1 LLDGPQ
7 LWKQVANRYEDR
19 PVTCF
24 PAYPLTRLP
33 ALFLGH
39 YGVAL
44 ALKRAEPKVSLGT
57 LFVAVQLAD
66 LLWGV
71 FLLLGWEHA
80 RIVPGYTPVTPFE
93 FYDYP
98 ISHSLVGLL
107 AWGLVAAGMYYSWPT
122 RDTTRHWQAA
132 VLVGLAVLSHYPLDV
147 LVHVPDLPLAGNDSP
162 KLGLG
167 IWNYPVAT
175 MLLELVLLGL
185 GLAVYAVFRSLRHP
199 LRLAR
204 LTVLLII
211 LLGIYFGSQFGPLPP
226 SMTVVAVSDIVFVLG
241 IAWIA
246 AWADRR
252 ASPEELAAHRV
263 PAR

>member
-1 LLDGPQ
+1 
-7 LWKQVANRYEDR
+7 V
-19 PVTCF
+19 
-24 PAYPLTRLP
+24 
-33 ALFLGH
+33 FLGH

-44 ALKRAEPKVSLGT
+44 GLKRVQPKVSLGT

-93 FYDYP
+93 FLDYP
-98 ISHSLVGLL
+98 ISHSLVAAI
-107 AWGLVAAGMYYSWPT
+107 AWGVVAAGLYYSWPT

-132 VLVGLAVLSHYPLDV
+132 ALVGLAVFSHYPLDV
-147 LVHVPDLPLAGNDSP
+147 LMHVPDLPLAGNDSP

-167 IWNYPVAT
+167 IWNYPVAS
-175 MLLELVLLGL
+175 MLLEIAFLCL

-204 LTVLLII
+204 LTLLLAVLV
-211 LLGIYFGSQFGPLPP
+211 GTYFASQFGPLPN

-241 IAWIA
+241 VAWLA

-252 ASPEELAAHRV
+252 ASPEELAAHRSV
-263 PAR
+263 TR